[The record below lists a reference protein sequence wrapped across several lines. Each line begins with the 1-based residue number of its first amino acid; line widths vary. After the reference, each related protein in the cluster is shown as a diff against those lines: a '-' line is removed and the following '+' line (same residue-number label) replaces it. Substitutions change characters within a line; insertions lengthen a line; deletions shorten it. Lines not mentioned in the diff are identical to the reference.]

1 MSISKKGLDFS
12 REALLLYIIF
22 PEINRKSNN
31 SKTEGR
37 KGHTGPPEQPR
48 GEELLADSF
57 LIPAAPEGTYWAPG
71 AAPCEKELPCRFLS
85 HPVTLSRF
93 GHTPSSRHLEKGM
106 STHSSILA
114 WRIPWAEEPGG
125 ITVQPVTK
133 TQT

>member
-22 PEINRKSNN
+22 PKINRKSNN

-37 KGHTGPPEQPR
+37 KGQSGPPEQPR
-48 GEELLADSF
+48 GEELLADPF
-57 LIPAAPEGTYWAPG
+57 LILAAPEGTYCAFR
-71 AAPCEKELPCRFLS
+71 AALCEKELPCRFLS
-85 HPVTLSRF
+85 HPVILSRF

-106 STHSSILA
+106 ATHSSILA

-125 ITVQPVTK
+125 ITVQGVTK

>member
-37 KGHTGPPEQPR
+37 KGHTRPPEQPQ

-57 LIPAAPEGTYWAPG
+57 LIPAAPEGTYLAPG
-71 AAPCEKELPCRFLS
+71 APCVRKSCLA
-85 HPVTLSRF
+85 V
-93 GHTPSSRHLEKGM
+93 SSL
-106 STHSSILA
+106 
-114 WRIPWAEEPGG
+114 IP
-125 ITVQPVTK
+125 
-133 TQT
+133 